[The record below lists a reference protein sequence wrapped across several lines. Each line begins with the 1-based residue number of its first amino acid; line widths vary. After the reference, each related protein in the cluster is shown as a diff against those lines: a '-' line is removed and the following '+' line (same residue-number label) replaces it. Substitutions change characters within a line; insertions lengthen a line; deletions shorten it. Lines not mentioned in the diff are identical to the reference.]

1 MTKAQEQV
9 RAALRARGFVG
20 RAFSAQEAFPGTTP
34 EDNANRRVLGSLA
47 REGYL
52 EKPDQGREV
61 YQLATQDQR
70 DDQERE
76 TSLGHKAEQERGQEM
91 GL

>member
-1 MTKAQEQV
+1 MTKAQEHV
-9 RAALRARGFVG
+9 LAALHARGFVG
-20 RAFSAQEAFPGTTP
+20 RVFSAQDAFPGTSP
-34 EDNANRRVLGSLA
+34 QDNANRRILGSLA

-52 EKPDQGREV
+52 GQPEHGRALYHLVAHDRRE
-61 YQLATQDQR
+61 
-70 DDQERE
+70 DQERE